1 MNEMI
6 DQANVRKA
14 LNILKPNGELFEIR
28 ILMKPKRTLSG
39 YFRNIDLAIDELEK
53 QNLRGA
59 NVFWTLNVIND
70 ECYDRIQHDK
80 FVVPENTT
88 QDSEIMGYKW
98 ILVDLD
104 PVRAT
109 GTSSTDKQLGLA
121 KSKARIITAYLKR
134 QGFEDPVIAMSGNGY
149 HLLYRVNLK
158 KDREQ
163 MVANFLK
170 AMDLMFSDDDIKV
183 DTANFNPSRICKLY
197 GTLAQKG
204 AGTDERPHRM
214 SYIYH
219 VPEEIRITPAA
230 YIQKIADSLPQKE
243 EPQPYN
249 NYNPASFDIRAWM
262 DKYGIRYTEK
272 EGTEYTKFLL
282 DECPFNHNHTGSS
295 SMISIGSSGAIG
307 FKCQHDS
314 CNGKTWRDV
323 RMLFE
328 PDAYDHKEDDERIN
342 AGWRNHVHN
351 RDLNI
356 NYADVEEETPD
367 EPYYYTAKDVDALPK
382 EEDVYIR
389 SGIDGIDN
397 RMLGLK
403 KGYVSLLTGL
413 RGGSK
418 STLLTTI
425 ALTAI
430 QDGHNVLCY
439 SGELTAQDFM
449 TWMKLQAAGKDH
461 VVKSSKYPNYWYVKQ
476 EDGAKISEWLDG
488 HFLLWNNNHGNNF
501 KKMFEQLKK
510 QVEKQKTDLVILDN
524 LMSLDIRDLNPADK
538 YDAQTEFAE
547 CLVQLAHKTK
557 VHIIFVAHPRK
568 ASGFLRLDDVS
579 GTGNLS
585 NKVDNAFLVHRNNN
599 DFQRLSKDMFKW
611 PADHEAYSG
620 TNVIEIAKDR
630 HRGNVDVFIPLWYE
644 PETKRLKNSQ
654 AEMIKYGW
662 LPEDE
667 WMSVSMD
674 EIPF

>member
-1 MNEMI
+1 MNDMI
-6 DQANVRKA
+6 NPTEVRKA

-28 ILMKPKRTLSG
+28 ILAKPKKTLSG
-39 YFRNIDLAIDELEK
+39 YFTNIDLAIDELEK
-53 QNLRGA
+53 QNLRNA
-59 NVFWTLNVIND
+59 NVFWTLNDIK
-70 ECYDRIQHDK
+70 EGCYGRSQRDRI
-80 FVVPENTT
+80 VVPENAT
-88 QDSEIMGYKW
+88 QDSEIDGYEW
-98 ILVDLD
+98 LLVDLD
-104 PVRAT
+104 PVRVT
-109 GTSSTDKQLGLA
+109 GTSSTDKQLALA
-121 KSKARIITAYLKR
+121 KSKARTVSAYLKR
-134 QGFEDPVIAMSGNGY
+134 QGFEDPVVAMSGNGY
-149 HLLYRVNLK
+149 HLLYHVELK
-158 KDREQ
+158 VDREP
-163 MVANFLK
+163 MVERFLK
-170 AMDLMFSDDDIKV
+170 ALDLMFSDDDIKI
-183 DTANFNPSRICKLY
+183 DTANYNPARICKLY

-204 AGTDERPHRM
+204 TGTDERPHRM
-214 SYIYH
+214 SYICS
-219 VPEEIRITPAA
+219 VPEEIRITSAA
-230 YIQKIADSLPQKE
+230 YIQKVADTLPQKE

-249 NYNPASFDIRAWM
+249 HYNPTKFDIRDWM
-262 DKYGIRYTEK
+262 GKHNLRYTEK
-272 EGTEYTKFLL
+272 GGKEYTRFVL
-282 DECPFNHNHTGSS
+282 DECPFNHNHKAPD
-295 SMISIGSSGAIG
+295 SMITIGPSGAIG

-314 CNGKTWRDV
+314 CSDKTWRDV
-323 RMLFE
+323 RLMFE
-328 PDAYDHKEDDERIN
+328 PDAYDHDADDDRIN
-342 AGWRNHVHN
+342 AGWRTHVHN

-356 NYADVEEETPD
+356 NYDEVIEETPD
-367 EPYYYTAKDVDALPK
+367 EPYFYTAKDIDGLPK
-382 EEDVYIR
+382 EEDVFIR

-397 RMLGLK
+397 RLLGLK
-403 KGYVSLLTGL
+403 KGYISLLTGL

-461 VVKSSKYPNYWYVKQ
+461 VVKSTKYQNYWYVKQ
-476 EDGAKISEWLDG
+476 EDGAKISEWLEG
-488 HFLLWNNNHGNNF
+488 RFLLWNNNHGNNF
-501 KKMFEQLKK
+501 KKMYEQLKRHI
-510 QVEKQKTDLVILDN
+510 EKQKTDLVILDN

-538 YDAQTEFAE
+538 YDAQTEFAD

-599 DFQRLSKDMFKW
+599 DFQRLSKEMFKW
-611 PADHEAYSG
+611 SSDHEAYRG

-667 WMSVSMD
+667 WMSISMD